1 MADEQESRGHEWI
14 VFYGSWKVRCGEDPR
29 LEIGSPKEKQ
39 TPRTI
44 KYDEK
49 EKQNNA
55 KSINNQA
62 AAAIQCE
69 SERATVGFWDAL
81 CRATITSSGCVC
93 NTTRMSCC
101 FRGTRGDA

>member
-1 MADEQESRGHEWI
+1 MDENKAKAAMFGAQ
-14 VFYGSWKVRCGEDPR
+14 VKK
-29 LEIGSPKEKQ
+29 LNKEIAETTTALKTMEEIRNKEAG
-39 TPRTI
+39 
-44 KYDEK
+44 KYEK